1 MIHKTSW
8 LRKVNLAV
16 FILFYVGAGINH
28 FWHPQGYID
37 LIPPY
42 FPAHPFINILSGILE
57 IAGGILMMIART
69 RKFAAILVIGL
80 LIAFIPAHIYL
91 VQMHGCVSPHLCVA
105 EWIAWVRFPIQAL
118 LIWWA
123 WKTYKWMRGVK

>member
-1 MIHKTSW
+1 MIYKTTV
-8 LRKVNLAV
+8 LRKVNLAI
-16 FILFYVGAGINH
+16 FCLFYVSAGINH

-42 FPAHPFINILSGILE
+42 LPAHGFINLLSGFLE
-57 IAGGILMMIART
+57 IAGGILMMIPST
-69 RKFAAILVIGL
+69 RKLAAVLLIGL

-91 VQMHGCVSPHLCVA
+91 VQKHGCVSVHLCIP
-105 EWIAWVRFPIQAL
+105 EWIAWIRFPIQIL

-123 WKTYKWMRGVK
+123 WRTSIHPNK